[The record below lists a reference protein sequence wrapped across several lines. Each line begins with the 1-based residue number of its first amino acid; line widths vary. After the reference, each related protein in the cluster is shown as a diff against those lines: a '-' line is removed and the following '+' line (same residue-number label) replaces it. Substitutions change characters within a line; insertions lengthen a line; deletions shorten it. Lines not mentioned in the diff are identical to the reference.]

1 MNLIDSLY
9 NPFEDL
15 IFDPHFCFLS
25 GDLTSDTISIFPEW
39 LLNHFKFG
47 DERVEMMDKGKSYK
61 FSDLKMPC
69 SPRVKMAFDNLD
81 KEFKKAYNE
90 GYEGVAAL
98 DEKQIFLWTGRIV
111 YGLLYHELVYEKN
124 RLERQGKQFGLSGY
138 LQKRFGNF
146 HLMMQS
152 LIEPVHFEGKKPWSI
167 SVFPMKYSEDI
178 FSYRDDTVNL
188 LFSMGTHKFGIVVC
202 FQDNGAIGDRLHDI
216 LEKMKGHVLHPVQ
229 FEELYAHFHY
239 SDYILRGK
247 PEYEIESS
255 EDEIHIKSL
264 PIKALDGGEVFGF
277 WDEDI
282 FAQLLA
288 NYWAVYGIE
297 KEDILQFQKPRLSYL
312 EAPYSK
318 DFILPEAIDLPF

>member
-25 GDLTSDTISIFPEW
+25 GDLTNETISVFPEW
-39 LLNHFKFG
+39 ILDHFQFG
-47 DERVEMMDKGKSYK
+47 EERVEMMDKGKSFK
-61 FSDLKMPC
+61 FLDLKMPC
-69 SPRVKMAFDNLD
+69 SVRVKNAFDTLD
-81 KEFKKAYNE
+81 KEFQKAYTN
-90 GYEGVAAL
+90 GYEGMATL

-111 YGLLYHELVYEKN
+111 YGLLYCELIYEKN
-124 RLERQGKQFGLSGY
+124 RLERQGKQFGLSAY

-152 LIEPVHFEGKKPWSI
+152 LIEPIKFEGRKPWSI
-167 SVFPMKYSEDI
+167 AVFPMKYSADI

-188 LFSMGTHKFGIVVC
+188 LFSMGTHKFGIIVC
-202 FQDNGAIGDRLHDI
+202 FQDNGVISDSLREI
-216 LEKMKGHVLHPVQ
+216 LDKMKGHVLHPVQ

-247 PEYEIESS
+247 PEWDIEFSENEIT
-255 EDEIHIKSL
+255 
-264 PIKALDGGEVFGF
+264 IKALPMKAVDGADLFGF

-288 NYWAVYGIE
+288 NYWSVYGIE
-297 KEDILQFQKPRLSYL
+297 KEEILQFQKPRLSYL